1 MILED
6 LTQLRNLKHMVDY
19 AAENFS
25 ERDFIQQKIPGG
37 IESKNYGQFRKD
49 CDAFSRMLEA
59 KGFAGAHI
67 AVIGPTSYNWI
78 VTYFGTANTGSVV
91 VPLATTETVDM
102 NCKLLDFADVD
113 ILVFDEKSKPL
124 YEAAKE
130 LFHGIKAFISV
141 DDMSESEEVLN
152 FSDILKEYEGKY
164 EKEPDAKKTC
174 AIMFTSGTT
183 GFPKGVMLSHKNLI
197 YAATSVHVA
206 CPTTKMFCCLPIY
219 HGFCFT
225 ANITK
230 SICRGKTV
238 CVNDNLSNLVSD
250 LRLYKPDSIVAVP
263 QIVKNLMAG
272 ALKYAAS
279 KPELTEEEAV
289 KEFLGGNIIDIISGG
304 APLDAALNERF
315 NATGVL
321 VLNGYGMT
329 ECSPI
334 ISNNSVGN
342 FRHGSVGMPIPCMD
356 VKIVDGEILVKGP
369 SVMQGYYKNPEA
381 TKEVFTEDGYLHTG
395 DVGHFDDDGYLYITG
410 RCKNLI
416 LLDNGEN
423 VSAEMLEDKFSFEP
437 IVQEVVCFGENGAI
451 YAEIYPDKTFIAENN
466 ITDTDSAMVEML
478 MRVNSTLASFQRV
491 SAYIL
496 RDTPFERTAS
506 SKIKRGA
513 HGAVKKSDP
522 VLPKTPEERRVFE
535 AVKELLGL
543 SALSMTDNFFA
554 IGGDSLNAVE
564 LAVSLNV
571 KPQAVYDNPF
581 LYALANKLKETS
593 ETEADGIAN
602 INELIRETEGGEVVE
617 KKYTCALLT
626 GATGFLGIHMLKELI
641 EAGLKVYCLVRSEKK
656 LLSQIEYYF
665 GFLDMTNIKAVSGNI
680 EAHRLG
686 LKKEDYLALTKEVD
700 VVYHVAA
707 NVHHAGDYSDL
718 ERTNVEGTKNV
729 INFCFDAGAVMQHTS
744 TVSVHGAATV
754 RQSFKNAEFDEH
766 ILNIGQHY
774 CDNVYIHSKYRAE
787 EAVIEARTRGL
798 KANIYR
804 IGNLTWRASD
814 GKFQRNSSDNGFL
827 HRLHAML
834 KLGLYHENMD
844 KYPMD
849 LTPVDECADAF
860 VKLSM
865 LGRTNEIYHMF
876 NHKYLDSRDM
886 FERLGI
892 SYRHVSAAEMIE
904 TAFANT
910 SDRDIHVYLFYMII
924 SGRSQNVPMHNEFT
938 LSRLEGTG
946 FKWSEPDEKY
956 LTVSSDGG
964 KGLCLDFDSVEI
976 KPMRKTGGI
985 LNPIQKLTLGVLK
998 NACPT
1003 DSKVIR
1009 GAGKIAELKKELDLM
1024 GLKNPL
1030 VITLPNAHSFKG
1042 IDAFLRSFPEEPVIF
1057 DSIPGEPTVKNTD
1070 DALALYIK
1078 NGCDSVVGIGGG
1090 SVLDTAKIVA
1100 LRANNKDSAIDD
1112 ICKLECDANMSVPL
1126 FLAPTTAGTGSEVT
1140 FFAVVTEEE
1149 ENKKRPFVSDKYL
1162 PDAVVLDPELTLT
1175 VPSVSTAFTG
1185 IDAMSHAIESYV
1197 SLFSASFEEDAKLA
1211 PDVCKDIFSHLYE
1224 AFINPLDI
1232 KSREVLQN
1240 AAFNAGLSF
1249 RRIGTGYIHAIG
1261 HRLGEF
1267 CHIPHGLAIAV
1278 CIVPVLRAYLPFGAD
1293 KLSELAV
1300 YCGVGSFADTNENN
1314 ANAFIDAVE
1323 KLIKKLGVSAEG
1335 IEFDEADLDEITRR
1349 AQEEAKIVGYPRPF
1363 SDEELKNII
1372 LSIFRFE

>member
-1 MILED
+1 MIFQD
-6 LTQLRNLKHMVDY
+6 LTRLRNLKHMVDY

-25 ERDFIQQKIPGG
+25 ERDFIQQKISGG
-37 IESKNYGQFRKD
+37 IEAKTYSQLKKD
-49 CDAFSRMLEA
+49 CDAFSLMLEDR
-59 KGFAGAHI
+59 GLPGAHV

-78 VTYFGTANTGSVV
+78 VTYFGTAATESII
-91 VPLATTETVDM
+91 VPLATAETVDM
-102 NCKLLDFADVD
+102 NCRLMDFADIDV
-113 ILVFDEKSKPL
+113 LVFDEKSKPL
-124 YEAAKE
+124 YKAAKE
-130 LFHGIKAFISV
+130 KLSRIKLFISV
-141 DDMSESEEVLN
+141 DDASDSDDVLN
-152 FSDILKEYEGKY
+152 FSDILNEYAGSY
-164 EKEPDAKKTC
+164 DKEPEAEKTC

-183 GFPKGVMLSHKNLI
+183 GFPKGVMLSHKNLV
-197 YAATSVHVA
+197 YSATSVHVA

-230 SICRGKTV
+230 SICKGKTV
-238 CVNDNLSNLVSD
+238 CVNDNLSNLVAD

-263 QIVKNLMAG
+263 QIVKNLMGG

-279 KPELTEEEAV
+279 KPDMKESDAV
-289 KEFLGGNIIDIISGG
+289 QEFLGGNIMDIISGG

-315 NATGVL
+315 NATGIL

-334 ISNNSVGN
+334 ISNNAIGN
-342 FRHGSVGMPIPCMD
+342 FRHGSVGMPIPCME
-356 VKIVDGEILVKGP
+356 VKIIDGEILVRGP

-381 TKEVFTEDGYLHTG
+381 TKEAFTEDGFLHTG
-395 DVGHFDDDGYLYITG
+395 DLGHFDDDGYLYITG

-451 YAEIYPDKTFIAENN
+451 YAEIYPNKTYIAENN
-466 ITDTDSAMVEML
+466 ITDIDKAMVEVL
-478 MRVNSTLASFQRV
+478 IRVNSTLAGFQRV

-506 SKIKRGA
+506 SKIKRGT
-513 HGAVKKSDP
+513 HGAVKKPDP
-522 VLPKTPEERRVFE
+522 VLPETVEEIKVSD

-543 SALSMTDNFFA
+543 SGISMTDNFFA

-564 LAVSLNV
+564 LAVSLNI
-571 KPQAVYDNPF
+571 KPQTVYDNPF
-581 LYALANKLKETS
+581 LWALSQKLS
-593 ETEADGIAN
+593 QNNETEEDGIEN
-602 INELIRETEGGEVVE
+602 INELILKTESGEVLD

-626 GATGFLGIHMLKELI
+626 GATGYLGIHILKELI
-641 EAGLKVYCLVRSEKK
+641 SAGLKVYCLVRNEKK
-656 LLSQIEYYF
+656 LISQAEYYF
-665 GFLDMTNIKAVSGNI
+665 NSLDMTNVKIIKGNI
-680 EAHRLG
+680 EAEHLG
-686 LKKEDYLALTKEVD
+686 LGKEAYEALANEVD

-718 ERTNVEGTKNV
+718 ERTNVKGTKNV
-729 INFCFDAGAVMQHTS
+729 IEFCFNADAVLQHTS

-754 RQSFKNAEFDEH
+754 RQTYKNAEFDEH

-787 EAVIEARTRGL
+787 EAVIEARVKGL

-814 GKFQRNSSDNGFL
+814 GNFQKNSSDNGFL

-849 LTPVDECADAF
+849 LTAVDECADAF
-860 VKLSM
+860 VKLS
-865 LGRTNEIYHMF
+865 LLNRTNEIYHLF
-876 NHKYLDSRDM
+876 NHKYLDSIDM
-886 FERLGI
+886 FERLNI
-892 SYRHVSAAEMIE
+892 PYRHVSTTEMIE

-910 SDRDIHVYLFYMII
+910 DDRDIHVYLFYMII
-924 SGRSQNVPMHNEFT
+924 SGRSQNVPMYNKFT
-938 LSRLEGTG
+938 LSLLEKTG
-946 FKWSEPDEKY
+946 FQWSLPDEKY
-956 LTVSSDGG
+956 LTVTS
-964 KGLCLDFDSVEI
+964 CLDFDRTEI

-998 NACPT
+998 NAKPT
-1003 DSKVIR
+1003 ESKVIN
-1009 GAGKIAELKKELDLM
+1009 GSGKIAVLKDELTAF
-1024 GLKNPL
+1024 GVKNPL
-1030 VITLPNAHSFKG
+1030 VITLPNAHNFKG
-1042 IDAFLRSFPEEPVIF
+1042 IDAFLNSFEKEPPIF
-1057 DSIPGEPTVKNTD
+1057 DSIFGEPTVKNTD
-1070 DALALYIK
+1070 DALKLYLQ
-1078 NGCDSVVGIGGG
+1078 NGCDCVVGIGGG

-1100 LRANNKDSAIDD
+1100 LRAANKDSVIDD
-1112 ICKLECDANMSVPL
+1112 ICKLECNANMSVPL

-1140 FFAVVTEEE
+1140 FFAVATEEE

-1162 PDAVVLDPELTLT
+1162 PDVIVLDPELTLS
-1175 VPSVSTAFTG
+1175 VPPMSTAFTG
-1185 IDAMSHAIESYV
+1185 IDALSHAVESYI
-1197 SLFSASFEEDAKLA
+1197 SLFAPSFEEDAKLA
-1211 PDVCKDIFSHLYE
+1211 FDVCKDIFTTLERAYK
-1224 AFINPLDI
+1224 NPSDI
-1232 KSREVLQN
+1232 KAREVLQN

-1249 RRIGTGYIHAIG
+1249 RRIGTGYIHAIA

-1267 CHIPHGLAIAV
+1267 CHIPHGLSIAV
-1278 CIVPVLRAYLPFGAD
+1278 SFTPVLRAYLPFSSD

-1300 YCGVGSFADTNENN
+1300 YCGFGEIDASDEEN
-1314 ANAFIDAVE
+1314 AVAFIEAIE
-1323 KLIKKLGVSAEG
+1323 KLIKNLTISAEN
-1335 IEFDEADLDEITRR
+1335 ISLNEEDIPEIIRR

-1363 SDEELKNII
+1363 SDKELKEII
-1372 LSIFRFE
+1372 LSIFE